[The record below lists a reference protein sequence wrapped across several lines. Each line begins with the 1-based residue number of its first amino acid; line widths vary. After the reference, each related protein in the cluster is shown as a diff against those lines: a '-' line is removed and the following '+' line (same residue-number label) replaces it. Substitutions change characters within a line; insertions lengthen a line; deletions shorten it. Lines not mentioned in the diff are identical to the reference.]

1 MDISRALQH
10 PTRDP
15 AFVQKLAVTSL
26 VGMVPIL
33 NFALYG
39 YALEHSKNVVEGRD
53 TPLPSWDNLGAKF
66 ERGLMLGLAQLVY
79 LAPVLL
85 VYGCFFIFAI
95 GSMGLANA
103 ASTRQ
108 QSRDIGALFGVG
120 TVAVMC
126 LVALMALAIS
136 LLSPGVYRQYYT
148 HGTFAS
154 CFKFGEVLAYTRR
167 RIGDIVLAWLA
178 LGAIGVV
185 VGLGSMVLSF
195 VPCLGTLAV
204 LALSFAV
211 TGYLIVVHAHLMGQ
225 MLLKDS
231 QALSPAPAPPAP
243 PMTTGG

>member
-1 MDISRALQH
+1 MDISRAIQH
-10 PTRDP
+10 PTKDP
-15 AFVQKLAVTSL
+15 NFVQKLAVTSL

-53 TPLPSWDNLGAKF
+53 TPLPTWDNLGAKF
-66 ERGLMLGLAQLVY
+66 EAGLMLGLAQLVY

-85 VYGCFFIFAI
+85 VYGCFIIFAI
-95 GSMGLANA
+95 GGVGLANA

-120 TVAVMC
+120 TIAVLC
-126 LVALMALAIS
+126 VVGLMALAIS

-178 LGAIGVV
+178 LGAIGLV
-185 VGLGSMVLSF
+185 VGLGSMVLSL

-204 LALSFAV
+204 LALSFAL
-211 TGYLIVVHAHLMGQ
+211 TGYLIAVHAHMMGQ
-225 MLLKDS
+225 MILKDS
-231 QALSPAPAPPAP
+231 QAPVSLLVPQAPPP
-243 PMTTGG
+243 TIGG